1 MTNKSYRSFA
11 VLITAIA
18 ALITAALPALAESA
32 HLKYIGSQENQGKLY
47 ATYLV
52 EGTGDGL
59 AIEFRFASG
68 EAYQK
73 LDAKTGTTIMV
84 PADTEI
90 VALVDVAGVTL
101 DEKQPPVDISTP
113 PTIPTYWATTTTTPT
128 ATPTRTAQD
137 DAIQMFLPVVMR

>member
-1 MTNKSYRSFA
+1 MTSKLYHKFT
-11 VLITAIA
+11 VVILAIA
-18 ALITAALPALAESA
+18 TLIAAALPAMAESA
-32 HLKYIGSQENQGKLY
+32 HLKYLGSQENQGKLY

-52 EGTGDGL
+52 EGVGENL

-68 EAYQK
+68 ETYQK
-73 LDAKTGTTIMV
+73 LDTAPGTTITV

-90 VALVDVAGVTL
+90 IALVNVAGVTL